1 MRIDMG
7 DAPAWVALL
16 ASVGAILVSL
26 RANRH
31 AKESADAARRSAD
44 AAERQAEAAE
54 AALPPPPPQVAWRV
68 EWVNRQRYLLR
79 NIGVGPATGLRIDV
93 RDAHPLVGLNE
104 TEEPIPPNGS
114 VSFLISASMG
124 RPAPTELFL
133 TWDGQEEPVAVPV
146 P

>member
-7 DAPAWVALL
+7 EAPAWVALL
-16 ASVGAILVSL
+16 VSVGAILVSI

-31 AKESADAARRSAD
+31 AEESAEASRRSAD

-54 AALPPPPPQVAWRV
+54 AALPPPPPKVAWRV

-79 NIGVGPATGLRIDV
+79 NIGVGPAARLRIDV
-93 RDAHPLVGLNE
+93 RDAHPLVGLKE

-114 VSFLISASMG
+114 VSFLITGSMG
-124 RPAPTELFL
+124 RPAPTGLWL
-133 TWDGQEEPVAVPV
+133 TWDGQEEPVAIPV